1 MTSNMTNTMNNTMNN
16 TYLKNEKDK
25 SNNKTYD
32 MKGYMNKRY
41 KSNQEYNNLV
51 RKKYIYVKKA
61 NIPKNIADS
70 YENINDI
77 IDFGKAKFILD
88 KIKNKKVIKD
98 LFDLYSEN

>member
-1 MTSNMTNTMNNTMNN
+1 MNNTMTNTMNN

-32 MKGYMNKRY
+32 MKSYMNKRY

-88 KIKNKKVIKD
+88 KIKNKKVLKD
-98 LFDLYSEN
+98 LFELYSEK